1 MLDRGPAKSE
11 EPFMTKLHTR
21 GGMRMPRK
29 GEGTLHLDHL
39 SIWIYTGKS
48 LELPQL
54 RDTSLNKLVRG
65 FYKICAKGPSAFHQL
80 DVVEIREVSA
90 GKIPR

>member
-1 MLDRGPAKSE
+1 
-11 EPFMTKLHTR
+11 MTKLHTR

-54 RDTSLNKLVRG
+54 RDTGLDKFVRG
-65 FYKICAKGPSAFHQL
+65 L
-80 DVVEIREVSA
+80 
-90 GKIPR
+90 